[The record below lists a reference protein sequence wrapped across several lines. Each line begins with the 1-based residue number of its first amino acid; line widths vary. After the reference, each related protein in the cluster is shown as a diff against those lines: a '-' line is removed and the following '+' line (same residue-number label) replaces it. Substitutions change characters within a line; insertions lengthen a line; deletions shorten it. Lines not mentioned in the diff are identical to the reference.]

1 MKYIPK
7 SRYDS
12 ISLYISNSPVC
23 KDEYND
29 LKFPLNEEIMKFA
42 AEQAKGLG
50 LELDDRLLNHLGF
63 LFMRD
68 PMIIFSDRIY
78 VDDSLNTNHFE
89 VWLFDWESLNKK

>member
-1 MKYIPK
+1 
-7 SRYDS
+7 
-12 ISLYISNSPVC
+12 
-23 KDEYND
+23 
-29 LKFPLNEEIMKFA
+29 MKFA

-50 LELDDRLLNHLGF
+50 LELDDRLLHHLGF

-89 VWLFDWESLNKK
+89 VLGIYLEVAELISFRTFKV